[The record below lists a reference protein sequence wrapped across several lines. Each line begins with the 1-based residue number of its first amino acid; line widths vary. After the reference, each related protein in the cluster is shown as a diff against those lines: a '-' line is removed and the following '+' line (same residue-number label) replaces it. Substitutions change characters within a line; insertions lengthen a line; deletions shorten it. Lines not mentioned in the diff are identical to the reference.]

1 MTTVINTQSIFGLL
15 RGLPLLAGVPD
26 AAVEA
31 LAGACVVTQ
40 VAREAVIFNQDD
52 PSDRVW
58 VVHTGQVKIVY
69 QEVDGRE
76 VILEMIAPG
85 EAFGGGVLFF
95 PTHPATAKG
104 LEDSTLVSFSTEVY
118 ARFLEQQPAVTYKL
132 LRMLGARHRSMINMQ
147 ILAGER
153 VERRM
158 AHILLKLADR
168 LGQPDEDGILIT
180 MSLSRQDLA
189 DMSGTTLETAIRTL
203 SRFNQ
208 QGLIRTE
215 RGGFLVIRDRTRLA
229 AMADTL

>member
-1 MTTVINTQSIFGLL
+1 MTTVINPKSIVELL
-15 RGLPLLAGVPD
+15 RGMPLLDSVPE

-31 LAGACVVTQ
+31 LAAECTLSQ
-40 VAREAVIFNQDD
+40 VARDAVIFHQDD
-52 PSDRVW
+52 PCDRVW
-58 VVHTGQVKIVY
+58 LVHSGRVKIVY

-85 EAFGGGVLFF
+85 EVFGGAVLFF

-118 ARFLEQQPAVTYKL
+118 AQFLQRQPAVTFKL

-147 ILAGER
+147 ILAGAR

-168 LGQPDEDGILIT
+168 VGQPDPDGILISI
-180 MSLSRQDLA
+180 SLSRQDLA
-189 DMSGTTLETAIRTL
+189 DMAGTTLETAIRTL

-215 RGGFLVIRDRTRLA
+215 RGGFLIIQDRARLA